1 MITLFSRSITTPSK
15 KMAKVILDS
24 AEVGNYFLA
33 VEGLTTVANLTIMV
47 DILPS
52 REMLEVME
60 AVGVE
65 VSCNSS
71 TIIAT
76 MYYDDFVTG
85 VDSNK

>member
-1 MITLFSRSITTPSK
+1 
-15 KMAKVILDS
+15 MAKVILDS

-65 VSCNSS
+65 VSCNTS
-71 TIIAT
+71 TIMVT
-76 MYYDDFVTG
+76 TVYYDDFVTG

>member
-65 VSCNSS
+65 VSNSS
-71 TIIAT
+71 III
-76 MYYDDFVTG
+76 
-85 VDSNK
+85 

>member
-1 MITLFSRSITTPSK
+1 
-15 KMAKVILDS
+15 MAKVILDS

-71 TIIAT
+71 TIMVT
-76 MYYDDFVTG
+76 TVYYDDFVTG